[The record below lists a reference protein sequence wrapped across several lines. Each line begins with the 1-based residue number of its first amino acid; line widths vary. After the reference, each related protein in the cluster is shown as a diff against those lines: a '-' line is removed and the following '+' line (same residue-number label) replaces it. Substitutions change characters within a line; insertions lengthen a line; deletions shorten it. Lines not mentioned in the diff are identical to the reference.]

1 MSTLPT
7 VTILANKSHLF
18 GLAKD
23 IESIRAAFGVHANVR
38 QCDPL
43 EVPSYSDLCIHL
55 EVPVHVW
62 MPWAAR
68 NIFIVNPEWYVESWN
83 AYLPKF
89 DRVWCKDPVSTEL
102 FGRLTGAKI
111 ECMPWAVA
119 LEPLN
124 PVAGRSFL
132 WMLGASKNKR
142 AYVPTLLKYWKESY
156 PPLRITTTEP
166 LSVDV
171 TALRNVTVLVKDLS
185 KEERSKL
192 QAENLGHVVCSR
204 AEGFGN
210 VAAEAEA
217 AGAFMILNSLPCYV
231 GTYSTLNTLENFKAS
246 ADGIAFLP
254 AALENFLYDNGGA
267 SADEMVAALDQAM
280 EKFVAFGVEAQ
291 EARRRAGAQRFARFC
306 REWLAAMGALAKGLP
321 APLTLPPLLHPRD
334 CPPITIVTLMYNR
347 RRFFDLACHSIM
359 ANDYPQE
366 KIEWII
372 VEDSD
377 DPNENASDIIIPVA
391 NNSKTVSIVYVP
403 LPKKTPI
410 SRKRNIGIKRATNDI
425 IMMMDDDDHYPETS
439 FRRRVAW
446 LTKHPLA
453 PRAVACT
460 TIACYDLVKGIS
472 AVNSPPMDIP
482 LAQRISEATLTF
494 YKSFWEERP
503 FPQDVIVGEGEEFI
517 AGRESSVLEIPPQQ
531 IIVAFSHGKN
541 VSSRRIPSDTDVM
554 PGCFWQFPKEFL
566 VFIHGLAGV
575 KIVTE

>member
-1 MSTLPT
+1 MTRLRI

-23 IESIRAAFGVHANVR
+23 IETIRAAFGSIAEVR

-43 EVPSYSDLCIHL
+43 EVPSNSDLCIHL
-55 EVPVHVW
+55 EVPIHVW
-62 MPWAAR
+62 MPWSTR
-68 NIFIVNPEWYVESWN
+68 NVLIVNPEWYVESWN

-119 LEPLN
+119 
-124 PVAGRSFL
+124 PVAPAFEAARDFV
-132 WMLGASKNKR
+132 WILGASKNKR

-156 PPLRITTTEP
+156 PRLLITTTEP
-166 LSVDV
+166 LSVE
-171 TALRNVTVLVKDLS
+171 LPSNVSLQVRDLT
-185 KEERSKL
+185 KEERAKL
-192 QAENLGHVVCSR
+192 QAEHLGHVVCSR

-231 GTYSTLNTLENFKAS
+231 GTYSTLNTLENFKPS
-246 ADGIAFLP
+246 TDGIAFLP
-254 AALENFLYDNGGA
+254 STLENFLYDNGAAAEG
-267 SADEMVAALDQAM
+267 DMEAALDYAM
-280 EKFVAFGVEAQ
+280 EKFAKFGAEGQAV
-291 EARRRAGAQRFARFC
+291 RRAAAAARWRRFC
-306 REWLAAMGALAKGLP
+306 GEWLEAMTGLAANLP

-334 CPPITIVTLMYNR
+334 CLPITIVTLLYNR

-403 LPKKTPI
+403 LAKKTPI

-425 IMMMDDDDHYPETS
+425 ILMMDDDDHDPETS

-446 LTKHPLA
+446 LTKHPWA
-453 PRAVACT
+453 PKAVACT
-460 TIACYDLVKGIS
+460 TIACYDLVRGIS

-503 FPQDVIVGEGEEFI
+503 FPQDVLVGEGEEFI
-517 AGRESSVLEIPPQQ
+517 TGRESAVLEIPPQQ

-566 VFIHGLAGV
+566 VFIHGLAGIKV
-575 KIVTE
+575 VQD